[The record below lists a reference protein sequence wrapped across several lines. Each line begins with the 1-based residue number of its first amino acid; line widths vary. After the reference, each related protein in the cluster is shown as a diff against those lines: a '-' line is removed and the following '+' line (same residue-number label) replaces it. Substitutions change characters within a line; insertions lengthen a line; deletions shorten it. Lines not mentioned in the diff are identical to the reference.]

1 MNGRVKQKIIA
12 ITVTVTVALLVF
24 ASFTQLPPT
33 RFGLFTAKPEFHC
46 WIMHYRNGEL
56 ISVTYHPMTLTDYG
70 KDQIE
75 KLLAGESTNPF
86 KYFACSNSSDS
97 VSTSWTSLPGEI
109 TGNGLA
115 RTAATYTDTGTG
127 TWNMT
132 VTWTVTGAN
141 STKLYGVYAT
151 ASGDTLCLAEQQ
163 GEANQKNL
171 QSGDTLKMVLQGS
184 VSS

>member
-1 MNGRVKQKIIA
+1 VKQKIIA
-12 ITVTVTVALLVF
+12 ITVITVALLVF
-24 ASFTQLPPT
+24 ASFTQVSPT
-33 RFGLFTAKPEFHC
+33 RFGRFTAKPEFHC
-46 WIMHYRNGEL
+46 WIMHYRNGKL

-70 KDQIE
+70 KEQME

-97 VSTSWTSLPGEI
+97 VDTSWTSLPGEI

-132 VTWTVTGAN
+132 VTWTATGTV

-151 ASGDTLCLAEQQ
+151 ASGNTLCLAEQQ
-163 GEANQKNL
+163 GQDNQKNL

-184 VSS
+184 ISS

>member
-1 MNGRVKQKIIA
+1 MKRKIVVSA
-12 ITVTVTVALLVF
+12 TVAVAAVLVIASIFSLLPL
-24 ASFTQLPPT
+24 Q
-33 RFGLFTAKPEFHC
+33 FGTFEVDAEFHC
-46 WIMHYRNGEL
+46 WIMHYRNGKL

-75 KLLAGESTNPF
+75 KLLAGESTDPF

-115 RTAATYTDTGTG
+115 RTAATYTNTGTG

-132 VTWTVTGAN
+132 VTWTATGTV

-171 QSGDTLKMVLQGS
+171 QSGDTLKMVVQGS